1 MPFRRRSAKC
11 YIRCTVS
18 RTSVIYKTAGFMPP
32 LRLESKCRI
41 IILHCSSLTPS
52 IMSFDIA
59 ISTVA
64 AHSGIYSLQQAA
76 VLQST
81 ASAQGAS
88 TITLFE
94 TGCDFRDEN
103 DVTHRNCTQACIQP
117 AVVWSNPFTIH
128 NCLVYSTVS
137 GLIAK
142 KNLTAD
148 GERQAAELG
157 YLPNFNL
164 ALIEDPA
171 NKCMHSFCLSQRH
184 ANPSIR
190 CPSASINTT
199 YFSNATKGEIH
210 NLLTDAFVQNA
221 CGSFKA
227 SPNVDVGGIG
237 VYIGYLMQL
246 SILLYCWIH
255 GRLISSWLKTLTFI
269 VCAPFGL
276 KRARQYAHRVK
287 MRLKK
292 SHQGAALISGLF
304 EFQQAQSYFALTLN
318 GTAIGALCSNGAMF
332 DVQSLQQMRLTV
344 DLLGDV
350 AATAIICLTFGL
362 YMLHAEN
369 KRTWYVT
376 FLSLIA
382 ILVSFATWTLT
393 CLPLRNLYQINA
405 TGSNLPA
412 CGNRSPATFCLDQST
427 SKPITSEAVCIA
439 ICMLTTVLMMVRQCR
454 THPFP
459 SPRTSITSP
468 TSLRRSSTRATTS
481 SRARRLLQEQT
492 AVVYGWRLEIAELI
506 LATMTITML
515 AQLIMNGDMIA
526 MREKVQWTFAQ
537 LIAVTIW
544 APSIIEYLYA
554 AVRRWSLTGN
564 KDVVERA
571 GSFGRRTTVDEGV
584 QVDFGEYG
592 FGEREDGCA
601 AEEEA
606 KEVLDDKRE
615 LVDQTLS
622 SPPAPEQMV

>member
-1 MPFRRRSAKC
+1 M
-11 YIRCTVS
+11 S
-18 RTSVIYKTAGFMPP
+18 RG
-32 LRLESKCRI
+32 
-41 IILHCSSLTPS
+41 
-52 IMSFDIA
+52 IA

-64 AHSGIYSLQQAA
+64 VHSGLYSLQQAA
-76 VLQST
+76 VLQSNL
-81 ASAQGAS
+81 SARGAS

-103 DVTHRNCTQACIQP
+103 DVTHRNCTQACTQP
-117 AVVWSNPFTIH
+117 AIVWKNPFTIH

-142 KNLTAD
+142 NNLTAD
-148 GERQAAELG
+148 GQRQAADLG

-171 NKCMHSFCLSQRH
+171 NECMHSFCLNQRH
-184 ANPSIR
+184 ADPSIH
-190 CPSASINTT
+190 CSGASINTT
-199 YFSNATKGEIH
+199 YFSNATKGEVH

-246 SILLYCWIH
+246 SILIYCWIH
-255 GRLISSWLKTLTFI
+255 GRLISSWLKSFTFV

-276 KRARQYAHRVK
+276 KRARQRAHRVR
-287 MRLKK
+287 MRLKQ
-292 SHQGAALISGLF
+292 SHQGAALVSGLF

-318 GTAIGALCSNGAMF
+318 GAAIGALCSNGAMF

-362 YMLHAEN
+362 YMLHAEG

-382 ILVSFATWTLT
+382 ILVSFATWILT
-393 CLPLRNLYQINA
+393 CLPLRNLHQINP
-405 TGSNLPA
+405 TGFELPA
-412 CGNRSPATFCLDQST
+412 CGNRSPAAFCLDQT
-427 SKPITSEAVCIA
+427 RSKSITSGAVCIA
-439 ICMLTTVLMMVRQCR
+439 ICMLTTILMMVRQLK

-459 SPRTSITSP
+459 SPRTSIASP
-468 TSLRRSSTRATTS
+468 PSLRRTSTHATTS
-481 SRARRLLQEQT
+481 SRARQLLQQQT

-506 LATMTITML
+506 LASMTIVML
-515 AQLIMNGDMIA
+515 VQLIMNGDMIA
-526 MREKVQWTFAQ
+526 MREQVQWTFAQ

-564 KDVVERA
+564 KDVVERI
-571 GSFGRRTTVDEGV
+571 GSLGRRVTVDEGV
-584 QVDFGEYG
+584 QVDFGGYAFDG
-592 FGEREDGCA
+592 REDESA
-601 AEEEA
+601 ADGDEA
-606 KEVLDDKRE
+606 KGSRENIGDKRKVVE
-615 LVDQTLS
+615 DTLS
-622 SPPAPEQMV
+622 SMPAPEQMV

>member
-1 MPFRRRSAKC
+1 
-11 YIRCTVS
+11 
-18 RTSVIYKTAGFMPP
+18 MPP
-32 LRLESKCRI
+32 LRLESTCKSRI
-41 IILHCSSLTPS
+41 TIFHCSSSTPC

-64 AHSGIYSLQQAA
+64 VHSGIYSLQQAA

-81 ASAQGAS
+81 ASARGNS

-94 TGCDFRDEN
+94 TGCDFRDQN
-103 DVTHRNCTQACIQP
+103 NIIHRNCTHACTRP

-128 NCLVYSTVS
+128 NCLIYSTVS

-148 GERQAAELG
+148 GERQAAGLG

-171 NKCMHSFCLSQRH
+171 NKCMHSFCLHQRH
-184 ANPSIR
+184 ANPSIH

-199 YFSNATKGEIH
+199 SYFRNATKGENH

-255 GRLISSWLKTLTFI
+255 GRLISSWLESLTFI
-269 VCAPFGL
+269 ICAPFGL
-276 KRARQYAHRVK
+276 KEARERGHRVK
-287 MRLKK
+287 IRLEK

-332 DVQSLQQMRLTV
+332 EVQSLQQMRLTV
-344 DLLGDV
+344 NLLGDV

-382 ILVSFATWTLT
+382 ILVSFATWILT
-393 CLPLRNLYQINA
+393 CLPLRDLHQVNP
-405 TGSNLPA
+405 TGFDLPA
-412 CGNRSPATFCLDQST
+412 CGNRSPATFCLNQST
-427 SKPITSEAVCIA
+427 SKSITSEAVCIA
-439 ICMLTTVLMMVRQCR
+439 ICMLTTILMMVRQCR

-468 TSLRRSSTRATTS
+468 TFLGRTSTHATTS

-492 AVVYGWRLEIAELI
+492 AVVFGWRLEIAELI
-506 LATMTITML
+506 LATMAITML
-515 AQLIMNGDMIA
+515 VQLIMNGDMIA

-554 AVRRWSLTGN
+554 AIRRWSLTGN
-564 KDVVERA
+564 RDVVERSA
-571 GSFGRRTTVDEGV
+571 SFGRRATVDEAV
-584 QVDFGEYG
+584 QVDFGGFE
-592 FGEREDGCA
+592 FGERENEYAGDG
-601 AEEEA
+601 EA
-606 KEVLDDKRE
+606 KVSKEDVEDKRQVVDEVL
-615 LVDQTLS
+615 S
-622 SPPAPEQMV
+622 SMPAPEHMV